1 MTPQPDPTAEDM
13 ADFATP
19 VADMPPPPPQ
29 RQSKGLSFDF
39 NGLIGRLQTEGFDS
53 LSLPQKELLWHLK
66 DNPDLQMSPEQM
78 AMFVT
83 ETDKRLREQSMPEA
97 QARVEKTKSDA
108 ALSKIKLKQAEDE
121 IAKSRLDRRDVILQ
135 AQSMLDAAKKIDEA
149 VNSNLVGPWKD
160 VEQKF
165 DGSGLPFS
173 DPDEYTKR
181 KALEVQTKKSIIDSV
196 SAFKGPLS
204 DSDRLF
210 FTEMYPVINEPVGVW
225 MNYKAELERKFKP
238 IAEGNFDLP
247 SQQSGANAAP
257 AAQPA
262 PQAAPAPPQFR
273 SKEEVIQATNSG
285 QLSREQAA
293 GILRAQFGNQF
304 R

>member
-1 MTPQPDPTAEDM
+1 M
-13 ADFATP
+13 ADLQPTDLDAFARNYQIAGA
-19 VADMPPPPPQ
+19 VPPPPPKP
-29 RQSKGLSFDF
+29 SKGNSFDF
-39 NGLIGRLQTEGFDS
+39 SSIVVQSDEDFARLPDS
-53 LSLPQKELLWHLK
+53 QKQLLRNMKQGIQYTPQAAAEFVE
-66 DNPDLQMSPEQM
+66 NFNTRM
-78 AMFVT
+78 A
-83 ETDKRLREQSMPEA
+83 EQSMPEA

-121 IAKSRLDRRDVILQ
+121 IAKSRLERRDVILQ

-165 DGSGLPFS
+165 DGSGLPLS
-173 DPDEYTKR
+173 DPDEYAKR

-204 DSDRLF
+204 DSDRKF

-225 MNYKAELERKFKP
+225 TNYKAELERKFKP

-262 PQAAPAPPQFR
+262 TQAAPAQPQQR
-273 SKEEVIQATNSG
+273 ATRVIRG
-285 QLSREQAA
+285 QTFVQ
-293 GILRAQFGNQF
+293 QPNGNWLPQ
-304 R
+304 

>member
-1 MTPQPDPTAEDM
+1 MTQQPDPTAEDM
-13 ADFATP
+13 ADFVTP
-19 VADMPPPPPQ
+19 VAEIPAPPPQ

-53 LSLPQKELLWHLK
+53 LSRPQKELLWHLK
-66 DNPDLQMSPEQM
+66 DNPDLEMSPEQM

-83 ETDKRLREQSMPEA
+83 ETDKRLREQASPEA

-121 IAKSRLDRRDVILQ
+121 IAKSRLERRDVILQ

-165 DGSGLPFS
+165 DGSGLPLS
-173 DPDEYTKR
+173 DPDEYAKR

-204 DSDRLF
+204 DSDRKF

-225 MNYKAELERKFKP
+225 ANYKAELERKFKP

-247 SQQSGANAAP
+247 LQQSGANAAP
-257 AAQPA
+257 AAQPT
-262 PQAAPAPPQFR
+262 PQAAPAQPQQPATR
-273 SKEEVIQATNSG
+273 VIRG
-285 QLSREQAA
+285 QTFVQ
-293 GILRAQFGNQF
+293 QPNGNWIPQ
-304 R
+304 

>member
-1 MTPQPDPTAEDM
+1 MATQPNPTAEDM
-13 ADFATP
+13 ADFVTP
-19 VADMPPPPPQ
+19 VAEIPAPPPQ

-53 LSLPQKELLWHLK
+53 LSRPQQELLYHLK
-66 DNPDLQMSPEQM
+66 DNPDLEMSPEQM

-83 ETDKRLREQSMPEA
+83 ETDKRLREQASPEA

-121 IAKSRLDRRDVILQ
+121 IAKSRLERRDVILQ

-165 DGSGLPFS
+165 DGSGLPLS
-173 DPDEYTKR
+173 DPDEYAKR

-204 DSDRLF
+204 DSDRKF

-225 MNYKAELERKFKP
+225 TNYKAELERKFKP

-262 PQAAPAPPQFR
+262 PQAAPAQPQQPATR
-273 SKEEVIQATNSG
+273 VIRG
-285 QLSREQAA
+285 QTFVQ
-293 GILRAQFGNQF
+293 QPNGNWIP